1 MYQLIYISSAT
12 KSLVREEF
20 LELVAQSQNNND
32 ALGITGVL
40 MYKDGNFMQVL
51 EGEQEVIAKLY
62 ASIKADPRHTL
73 VSIIQ
78 EGPISLRE
86 YPDWSTT
93 YLNSEEGQHE
103 NVS

>member
-12 KSLVREEF
+12 KSLAREEF
-20 LELVAQSQNNND
+20 LELVAQSQSKND
-32 ALGITGVL
+32 AMGITGVL

-51 EGEQEVIAKLY
+51 EGEQEYIAKLY
-62 ASIKADPRHTL
+62 SSIKLDSRHTL

-86 YPDWSTT
+86 YPDWSST
-93 YLNSEEGQHE
+93 YFNSEEGQHE
-103 NVS
+103 VVS